1 MFQDIMWEVLERRAE
16 VVLKL
21 LLDPG
26 STKSPLQQAVYKRWR
41 AVITLL
47 LKRGTNVNYLDVS
60 DMSITPFTCFG
71 PLKILRRG
79 IKDPDIPPG
88 SDDDSSGNDRL
99 IEELLVSEGA
109 TIYEYEQ
116 NVSSDGSTDGRV
128 SEGFEIEFDEELTDF
143 AKIMVDNECEDLR
156 DG

>member
-1 MFQDIMWEVLERRAE
+1 MKRAGTLGLTETSMFQDIMWEVLERRAE

-21 LLDPG
+21 LLGPG

-41 AVITLL
+41 AVIPLL
-47 LKRGTNVNYLDVS
+47 LKRGTNVNYLD
-60 DMSITPFTCFG
+60 
-71 PLKILRRG
+71 
-79 IKDPDIPPG
+79 DPDIPPG